1 MRSTTM
7 KPKANSLM
15 PALWIGACVVALWV
29 GAAAARTV
37 DERRPAAADARIS
50 VKNINGSITIEGWS
64 NKEIHIT
71 GTLGEDVENLA
82 IDGTENRLRIE
93 VELPHH
99 GHNRD
104 ADADLNIKVPVGAE
118 IDVDVVNCPIDV
130 TKVDGTLELESVN
143 GNITVDGKPSRVK
156 ASTVNGRITL
166 TVTSTE
172 VETQTVNGR
181 ILLDGVSGEVRA
193 GSVGGS
199 IEVRGGKFDSAEF
212 QTVSGDVDFTG
223 ALQGSG
229 TFDFEAH
236 SGDIILTLPANASAE
251 FDISTF
257 SGDILND
264 FGPSGQRK
272 SKFGPGKELYF
283 TTGGGKARV
292 SINTF
297 SGDVRLVKK

>member
-7 KPKANSLM
+7 KLEAKSLV
-15 PALWIGACVVALWV
+15 PGLIGACAVALWV
-29 GAAAARTV
+29 GAAAARPV
-37 DERRPAAADARIS
+37 DERRPVAADARIS
-50 VKNINGSITIEGWS
+50 IKNVNGTITVEGWS
-64 NKEIHIT
+64 NKEIHVT
-71 GTLGEDVENLA
+71 GTIGEDVEELA

-93 VELPHH
+93 VELPNHSH
-99 GHNRD
+99 SRD
-104 ADADLNIKVPVGAE
+104 TEADLNIKVPVGAE
-118 IDVDVVNCPIDV
+118 VEVGVVNCPIDV
-130 TKVDGTLELESVN
+130 TKVDGILELESVN
-143 GNITVDGKPSRVK
+143 GNVTVSGKPTSVS

-166 TVTSTE
+166 TVTSAD
-172 VETQTVNGR
+172 VEAETVNGR
-181 ILLDGVSGEVRA
+181 ILLDGVSGEVA
-193 GSVGGS
+193 AASVGGS
-199 IEVRGGKFDSAEF
+199 IEVRGGKFDRAEF

-223 ALQGSG
+223 TLQGSG

-236 SGDIILTLPANASAE
+236 SGDVILTLPANVSAE
-251 FDISTF
+251 FDVSTF

-264 FGPSGQRK
+264 FGSSGERK